1 MDDAGDQKR
10 TMIPAEAV
18 SEGANLL
25 VVGRPI
31 TTSDDYFTATRLFLK
46 SFEVEH

>member
-1 MDDAGDQKR
+1 L
-10 TMIPAEAV
+10 

-31 TTSDDYFTATRLFLK
+31 VKRTDYLNAASLILNEISRK
-46 SFEVEH
+46 Y